1 MGIWNKK
8 INLNLSGT
16 SFTDELHVDVGAATF
31 TLNHD
36 WFMNDTG
43 EELIIR
49 TSSGGGGTLLVEDTD
64 YTISNQDTYLST
76 EAAVNVYSTVQ
87 ITNAAY
93 QTGNLYFSG
102 KYVADSVNAED
113 NVETIV
119 DVSTTG
125 TIGYDYL
132 PVELCTGGT
141 NGVRRTLPDASTCES
156 MKLTFMKDDTGIGAV
171 TLVPYTAQTINGMS
185 YVFLTEQYQKVTIIS
200 DGANW
205 RILSGILYFISG
217 GQNTSDWTNREF
229 GFATVAFDGAVGTLL
244 IGETLTEETSG
255 ITGVLIYN
263 SGTALTLLKVSGVGY
278 FTNDKTLTGGISG
291 ATVEVNN
298 ASTTKNADQSCR
310 HGTGFNG
317 LRISVEIWISPNAT
331 FSWTNAVRIGRY
343 ANNAMINMNYEV
355 WNIDTNTLKCQTG
368 ASGFAVIAEDG
379 TLSYGGL
386 DGEDY
391 SFNVILRLDF

>member
-16 SFTDELHVDVGAATF
+16 SFTDELHSNVGASDF
-31 TLNHD
+31 MLNHD

-49 TSSGGGGTLLVEDTD
+49 TTSGGGGTLLIENTD

-76 EAAVNVYSTVQ
+76 EASVNVYSTVQ

-102 KYVADSVNAED
+102 KYVADSVDAED
-113 NVETIV
+113 NIETIV

-132 PVELCTGGT
+132 PVELCTGGI
-141 NGVRRTLPDASTCES
+141 NGVRRTLPDATTCEH
-156 MKLTFMKDDTGIGAV
+156 MKLTFMKDDSGIGAI
-171 TLVPYTAQTINGMS
+171 TLVPYSAQTINGMS

-205 RILSGILYFISG
+205 KILSGVLYFISG
-217 GQNTSDWTNREF
+217 GQGTNDWTNREL

-244 IGETLTEETSG
+244 IGETVTEETSG

-310 HGTGFNG
+310 HATGLTG
-317 LRISVEIWISPNAT
+317 SKIEIELWLSANTT
-331 FSWTNAVRIGRY
+331 FSWTNAVRAGAWMYDGATRVGYSPIH
-343 ANNAMINMNYEV
+343 
-355 WNIDTNTLKCQTG
+355 IDTNTIKLQT
-368 ASGFAVIAEDG
+368 ASGGIEVLAEDG
-379 TLSYGGL
+379 TSVIW
-386 DGEDY
+386 DTEDY
-391 SFNVILRLDF
+391 SFNVVLKVVF